1 VYEQRILFPSI
12 VLKVPLEG
20 KVMSGVDAIFEP
32 KSVVLIGSSRLRE
45 KVGMSSPQLF
55 KSVTYN
61 MKKFFKGKVH
71 VLDVDGRQ
79 KSKGAKALQS
89 SPELAV
95 IMLPPEHALIQ
106 AEEIAEKGAKALLI
120 ITGGY
125 KDMQRQKLLRIKEE
139 YGVRILGPNTIMGVI
154 NTANGLNTTFE
165 RNLMPKRGKIAVIS
179 QSGGVG
185 ACLLDWACFYDVGIS
200 KFAFMGDKIDIDD
213 VDLLRYLSEDKE
225 TRVICLYMEG
235 IKNGRAFIE
244 EAKRTVKKKPIL
256 VLKGGITEESAHRAK
271 SHTASIAGSDEVF
284 NAALKKA
291 EIIRVENVEELMD
304 AAVALSKQPPMRGD
318 NVAIVSNVGGP
329 AILAADAVAKNS
341 LKLAA
346 LSEKTRKEIEHL
358 YPGVDATNPIDMIAD
373 ARAERYE
380 KVLDLVLADANVDG
394 VLIINMLKSC
404 FFEPEDARV
413 IPKIAAKYPKKPVVD
428 VPAGGEDFALV
439 YKVLGKTN
447 IPLYNLPEKAA
458 KALKVLRI
466 YGKIL
471 ERH

>member
-1 VYEQRILFPSI
+1 
-12 VLKVPLEG
+12 
-20 KVMSGVDAIFEP
+20 MSGVDAIFEP

-71 VLDVDGRQ
+71 VLDVDGRR
-79 KSKGAKALQS
+79 KSASAEALRN

-106 AEEIAEKGAKALLI
+106 AKEIAEKGAKALLI

-125 KDMQRQKLLRIKEE
+125 KDAQRQKLLSLKEE

-165 RNLMPKRGKIAVIS
+165 RNLMPKKGKIAVIS

-200 KFAFMGDKIDIDD
+200 KFAFTGDKVDVDD

-271 SHTASIAGSDEVF
+271 SHTASIAGSDEIF

-291 EIIRVENVEELMD
+291 EIIRVESVEELMD
-304 AAVALSKQPPMRGD
+304 AAIALSKQPPMHGD

-329 AILAADAVAKNS
+329 AILAADAVAKS
-341 LKLAA
+341 GLKLAA
-346 LSEKTRKEIEHL
+346 LSEKTRKEIERL

-466 YGKIL
+466 YGKNL